1 VNTSASLEAQRVLA
15 VDDEFV
21 AAEVA
26 RDEESLR
33 RLVDDSFR
41 FNSDQGT
48 TTDKAHLI
56 QSVMKT
62 RLINQSSTERSVLL
76 EGGIAMVFGTDELRT
91 ALPGPMEATTR
102 LRYTATY
109 INRHGQWRLLALQV
123 QPRVQ
128 P

>member
-1 VNTSASLEAQRVLA
+1 VNTSASLEEQRVLA
-15 VDDEFV
+15 IDDEFV

-41 FNSDQGT
+41 FNSSQGT
-48 TTDKAHLI
+48 TTDKEHLI

-62 RLINQSSTERSVLL
+62 HLISQCSTERSVLL
-76 EGGIAMVFGTDELRT
+76 EGRIALVFGTDELRA
-91 ALPGPMEATTR
+91 ALPGQPDTTTK

-109 INRHGQWRLLALQV
+109 VNRQGQWRLLALQV
-123 QPRVQ
+123 QPHSQ